1 MGIVDETIQDGISV
15 SRVSYDAV
23 PSGYGEL
30 ADNDRGA
37 TAVAILEDF
46 EKVVSRLFVERFETP
61 VVQDQDLNMA
71 QRAL

>member
-30 ADNDRGA
+30 AGNDRGA
-37 TAVAILEDF
+37 TAVAVLEDF
-46 EKVVSRLFVERFETP
+46 EKVVSRLFVERLETP